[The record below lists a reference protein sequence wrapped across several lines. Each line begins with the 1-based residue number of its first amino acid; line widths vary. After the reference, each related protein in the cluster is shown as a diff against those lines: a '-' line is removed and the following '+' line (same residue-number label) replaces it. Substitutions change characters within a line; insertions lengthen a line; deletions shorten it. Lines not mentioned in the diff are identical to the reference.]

1 MQPNSNLST
10 PWKMP
15 NPLRIVISGGGTGGH
30 IFPAVS
36 IAQEVQRRY
45 PEAEIRFI
53 GAQGRMEME
62 RVPAAGYPIAGIPIA
77 GFQRSA
83 LHKNFGLP
91 LKIWKSLRLV
101 RQHLRTWQPHA
112 VIGTGGYV
120 SGPTLYVAQR
130 MGIPTLIQE
139 QNSFAGW
146 TNRLVSRRAKAICT
160 AYPGME
166 SVFPAA
172 TTHQTG
178 NPVRPAIAG
187 MPRISEEA
195 RRAAKEQLGFD
206 AGKALILVLGGSQG
220 ARAINQAVEAAEAGW
235 RDSGH
240 QVLWQCGKFY
250 VDALEARLGE
260 VPGRRIQA
268 FLDDMV
274 LAYTAADLVVSRA
287 GAGTLSELCC
297 AGMASILIPSPNVAE
312 DHQTHNAL
320 SLHERGAALHLPES
334 EAFVKLAQTVEE
346 YLHHGEK
353 LETLRDG
360 ARSLAQP
367 NAASDIVDHL
377 QSLWSWKA

>member
-1 MQPNSNLST
+1 
-10 PWKMP
+10 MP
-15 NPLRIVISGGGTGGH
+15 NPLRLVISGGGTGGH

-62 RVPAAGYPIAGIPIA
+62 RIPAAGYPIAGIPIA
-77 GFQRSA
+77 GFQRKA
-83 LHKNFGLP
+83 LHKNLSLP

-101 RQHLRTWQPHA
+101 RQHLSAWQPHA

-120 SGPTLYVAQR
+120 SGPTLFVAQR

-166 SVFPAA
+166 TVFPAA
-172 TTHQTG
+172 VTHQTG
-178 NPVRPAIAG
+178 NPVRPAIAQ
-187 MPRISEEA
+187 MLPTPEEA
-195 RRAAKEQLGFD
+195 RRAAKTQLGFD
-206 AGKALILVLGGSQG
+206 PERKVILVLGGSQG
-220 ARAINQAVEAAEAGW
+220 ARAINQAVESAEAGW
-235 RDSGH
+235 RSADH

-250 VDALEARLGE
+250 VEALQARLGE
-260 VPGRRIQA
+260 APGRRIQA
-268 FLDDMV
+268 FVDDMV
-274 LAYTAADLVVSRA
+274 QAYTAADIVVSRA

-334 EAFVKLAQTVEE
+334 QAFTSLAQTVED
-346 YLHHGEK
+346 YLAQPEK
-353 LETLRDG
+353 LEALRSG
-360 ARSLAQP
+360 ARALAQP

-377 QSLWSWKA
+377 QTLWTWKA